1 LGKILYKEKTM
12 GKIITA
18 HQMEDG
24 RIEVEDKILTP
35 SEFQKLMALCPDHGL
50 IIFSHEN
57 RIPLPDLG
65 RKLDVVD
72 FTKAM

>member
-1 LGKILYKEKTM
+1 M

-18 HQMEDG
+18 HQLEDG

-65 RKLDVVD
+65 RDIQTID
-72 FTKAM
+72 FTLAL